1 MTESV
6 SAIILAG
13 GRGRRFGDRDK
24 GWIEWRGKPFI
35 HHVIERLRPQTDQ
48 LIVSCNR
55 NLAAYRALGLP
66 CVTDQISGY
75 AGPLAGVAAGLPC
88 ATGDLMLTVP
98 CDAPL
103 VPTDLAARLQASLL
117 ASEAELC
124 YVWDGERDQYLFTL
138 MKTSLKAS
146 IDRYLDAGRHSVRGW
161 LATVNVQRVDF
172 SDARSAF
179 ANINTP
185 QELEKLSG
193 ISP

>member
-13 GRGRRFGDRDK
+13 GRGQRFGERDK

-35 HHVIERLRPQTDQ
+35 HHVIERLQPQADQ

-66 CVTDQISGY
+66 CVADRIPGY
-75 AGPLAGVAAGLPC
+75 AGPLAGIAAGLSY
-88 ATGDLMLTVP
+88 AINDLALTVP

-103 VPTDLAARLQASLL
+103 VTPDLAARLQASLH
-117 ASEAELC
+117 ANGAELC
-124 YVWDGERDQYLFTL
+124 YAWDGERDQYLFAL

-146 IDRYLDAGRHSVRGW
+146 IERYLEAGRHSVRGW
-161 LATVNVQRVDF
+161 FATINAQRVDF
-172 SDARSAF
+172 SDAGGTF

-185 QELEKLSG
+185 QELEDFL
-193 ISP
+193 